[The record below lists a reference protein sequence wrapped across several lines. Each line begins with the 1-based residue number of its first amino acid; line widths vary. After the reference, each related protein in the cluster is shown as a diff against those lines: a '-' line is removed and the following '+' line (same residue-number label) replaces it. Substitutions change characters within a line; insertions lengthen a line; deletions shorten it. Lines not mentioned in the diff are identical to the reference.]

1 MKMYKWVILL
11 ILNLAIAV
19 GFYIDGTKASVTDIS
34 SDLANI
40 IPVCLKLD
48 NPELFQNDLYLND
61 INNVK
66 YYTPAFVELVRLN
79 AWLFDGN
86 YLLGLNFLGAYTH
99 FVYGLLWFLFF
110 YTLKKD
116 FWLALLFSLFFRGI
130 LWPPGGELFGI
141 SDLWTIMPRTI
152 FISLAPIPFLL
163 YCYLKRF
170 QVFLAALSLGLIL
183 NFHPISGVG
192 LAACYFAFYF
202 YYSIFHESQGAKKN
216 WINFFL
222 ASGGFIIGMLPYLL
236 VYFLNVK
243 GQPFDQSLYDLAF
256 YKRLGYTFSNPLVFV
271 SQWHRPI
278 LYFFGLLF
286 VAFYFFDSSKNK
298 SVFKSLA
305 FAALFVFLTANVSVY
320 VEGFVNNLLS
330 LNLRLSFQLI
340 RFQKFIL
347 VIFQIGTYLLL
358 YQAFKKFSI
367 STKLKQM
374 MLIVFLLFCSFSFVS
389 PFSKMPIVGD
399 DLMSSILPNCFMVK
413 PRIDYSKS
421 SPLSELILYIKNNT
435 EEDAVFYGS
444 YYIRTGAERSVVL
457 DGKGSSMIIEGNQPQ
472 FINWYLQTEK
482 LKNIEKYSDKAIY
495 LKSLGVHYIV
505 SDTDWPLENVKS
517 IRGYHLY
524 KL

>member
-1 MKMYKWVILL
+1 MKMYKWIIVVV
-11 ILNLAIAV
+11 LNLAIAI
-19 GFYIDGTKASVTDIS
+19 GFYVEGTNASVSHIS

-66 YYTPAFVELVRLN
+66 YYTPAFVELLRLS
-79 AWLFDGN
+79 AKLFDGN
-86 YLLGLNFLGAYTH
+86 YLLGLNLLGATTH
-99 FVYGLLWFLFF
+99 LVYGILWFLFF

-152 FISLAPIPFLL
+152 FISLAPIPLLL
-163 YCYLKRF
+163 YFYLKKYRI
-170 QVFLAALSLGLIL
+170 FLAAISLGLIL

-202 YYSIFHESQGAKKN
+202 YYSIFYSDQNSKAI
-216 WINFFL
+216 WIEFFL
-222 ASGGFIIGMLPYLL
+222 AAFGFLLGMLPYLL

-243 GQPFDQSLYDLAF
+243 GAAFDENLYDLAF
-256 YKRLGYTFSNPLVFV
+256 HKRLGYIFSDPVLFIA
-271 SQWHRPI
+271 QWDRPI

-286 VAFYFFDSSKNK
+286 LLFYFFDSSKSK

-305 FAALFVFLTANVSVY
+305 FTVIFVFFAANISVY
-320 VEGFVNNLLS
+320 LESLINSLLG

-340 RFQKFIL
+340 RFQKFIIIL
-347 VIFQIGTYLLL
+347 FQIGTYLLL
-358 YQAFKKFSI
+358 FEVFRKFSI
-367 STKLKQM
+367 SARIKQS
-374 MLIVFLLFCSFSFVS
+374 LLLLFLILCSLSFVF
-389 PFSKMPIVGD
+389 PFSKIPIVGD
-399 DLMSSILPNCFMVK
+399 DLMQSILPKSFMVE
-413 PRIDYSKS
+413 PRIDYGGNS
-421 SPLSELILYIKNNT
+421 SLPELISYIKNNT
-435 EEDAVFYGS
+435 EKDAVFYGS
-444 YYIRTGAERSVVL
+444 FYIRTGAERSVVL
-457 DGKGSSMIIEGNQPQ
+457 DGKGSSMIIEGNQAA

-482 LKNIEKYSDKAIY
+482 LKNLENASDKAAY
-495 LKSLGVHYIV
+495 LKSLGVNYIV
-505 SDTDWPLENVKS
+505 SDQNWPLELVISKGNQ
-517 IRGYHLY
+517 HLY